1 MYYLRLGTNG
11 ASKEDDFRRK
21 FRNRLASAC
30 GAQDANVEEALCRTM
45 SALMDQTFLDDGI
58 ASTRGLQE
66 NVFMVI
72 VCCLANI
79 PLMIVGPP
87 GSSKTLAVTVV
98 AENARGAYSKSDFY
112 KAIPALVPFHY
123 QCSRRSSSYEIS
135 LVFERAIERQVK
147 ASREDGNMGCFVF
160 MDEAGLPEEERES
173 LKVLSPQA
181 CRFVAPV

>member
-1 MYYLRLGTNG
+1 MYYLRLGAHGVN
-11 ASKEDDFRRK
+11 KEDDFRRK

-30 GAQDANVEEALCRTM
+30 GGAQDANVEEALCSSM
-45 SALMDQTFLDDGI
+45 SALMDQTLLDDGI

-66 NVFMVI
+66 NVFMVV
-72 VCCLANI
+72 VCCLAKI

-112 KAIPALVPFHY
+112 KAIAALIPFHY

-135 LVFERAIERQVK
+135 QVFDRAIERQVK
-147 ASREDGNMGCFVF
+147 ASREEGNMGCFVF

-173 LKVLSPQA
+173 LKVL
-181 CRFVAPV
+181 